1 MEVHGMHRQDGKAL
15 ETRAFVT
22 RKESILPQYITES
35 RLPQDVFIFPAAST
49 RSLVAVTDGGTTRA
63 FTQSLSWEV
72 SPREFRLLDFRWE
85 TEGEHAV
92 EDLEYNW
99 IYDGEEVPC
108 IREFARS
115 RAAHP
120 GELMRWAYVQQQ
132 FSNSPRGGGAPPGGL
147 QLLMRQHELVQAV
160 GTKAMCPS
168 QPLLL
173 VKRDHGQ
180 LITDPAFLALPAL
193 DHVFSGSGLS
203 SSPLYKQVRRILGE
217 VSSLSPWEFFRRSGS
232 CAVGIFGVLEQ
243 AGAAVK
249 EALTRT
255 LTQLLADPLGM
266 LGLDS
271 GELIR
276 ARVWLGAEKARGLTD
291 YVPWWFHDA
300 VDCKGRYVA
309 PLPAESLVFAR
320 RVDTWHVMDGRD
332 RSGRS
337 LGLPPSM
344 TEALR
349 QRVHPAAG
357 DRIPLAGGSEV
368 TGGHQLA

>member
-1 MEVHGMHRQDGKAL
+1 MHRQDGTAL

-49 RSLVAVTDGGTTRA
+49 RSLVAVTDGETTRA
-63 FTQSLSWEV
+63 FTQSLSWGI

-99 IYDGEEVPC
+99 IYDGEDVPC
-108 IREFARS
+108 IREFAKS
-115 RAAHP
+115 RTAHP

-132 FSNSPRGGGAPPGGL
+132 FSSSPRGGGVPPGGL
-147 QLLMRQHELVQAV
+147 QLLMRQHELVQAI
-160 GTKAMCPS
+160 GTKVTCPS

-173 VKRDHGQ
+173 VRKDRGR
-180 LITDPAFLALPAL
+180 LITDPSFLAFPAL

-203 SSPLYKQVRRILGE
+203 RSPLYRQVRRILGE
-217 VSSLSPWEFFRRSGS
+217 VSDLSPWEVFRRSGA
-232 CAVGIFGVLEQ
+232 CAAGLFSVIGQ
-243 AGAAVK
+243 AGAKVK
-249 EALTRT
+249 DALIST
-255 LTQLLADPLGM
+255 LSQLLADPLGM

-271 GELIR
+271 GERIK
-276 ARVWLGAEKARGLTD
+276 AKVWLGADKARALAD

-300 VDCKGRYVA
+300 VDCKGEYVA
-309 PLPAESLVFAR
+309 PLPAESLILAR
-320 RVDTWHVMDGRD
+320 RVDTWNVMEGRD

-344 TEALR
+344 TAALR
-349 QRVHPAAG
+349 QQVHPAAG
-357 DRIPLAGGSEV
+357 DRIPLAGGLEA
-368 TGGHQLA
+368 TGGHQPT